1 MYIGTYHYISHKH
14 LQRYFDEM
22 SYRFNSRK
30 MHDGFRFLVTFHQIE
45 GRLKYKNLIA
55 HGEDTKKSGGYPIEE
70 IETGE

>member
-1 MYIGTYHYISHKH
+1 
-14 LQRYFDEM
+14 
-22 SYRFNSRK
+22 